1 MPMESPCFC
10 ATSRLCRLLQDV
22 LESLLGHA
30 RFPNGELRRR
40 LPLSFYPVSGSRQD
54 VRSEVARHSKAIP
67 GYRACWMQWL
77 TTEPTRRDDQRR
89 PQASGQRSQF
99 C

>member
-54 VRSEVARHSKAIP
+54 VRSEVASVGRYVQLYIGDVA
-67 GYRACWMQWL
+67 
-77 TTEPTRRDDQRR
+77 
-89 PQASGQRSQF
+89 
-99 C
+99 